1 MVRSHASEH
10 SLHADGCR
18 RVLTE
23 QLAKTVASV
32 PPSRPI
38 ALKLRFAYQVL
49 TEQFAIA
56 GGVCATKPLLK
67 YG

>member
-1 MVRSHASEH
+1 MLPSIACMLMDVAII
-10 SLHADGCR
+10 GK
-18 RVLTE
+18 VLMG

-32 PPSRPI
+32 PPSRPT
-38 ALKLRFAYQVL
+38 LYQVL